1 MKFTVT
7 ILLTAL
13 SGFVCGLYLPWW
25 SVGVAAFL
33 AAVMIY
39 QPPAKAFLTGALGIF
54 LLWGVLSWI
63 IDSQNQGLL
72 SAKIARILPLGG
84 SSFLLILL
92 TSFIGSLVGGLGAL
106 SGSLLRRI

>member
-25 SVGVAAFL
+25 SVGAAAFL
-33 AAVMIY
+33 VAIMIY
-39 QPPAKAFLTGALGIF
+39 QPPVKAFLTGAAGIF
-54 LLWGVLSWI
+54 LLWGILSWI

-72 SAKIARILPLGG
+72 SAKVASILPLNG
-84 SSFLLILL
+84 SPFLLILF
-92 TSFIGSLVGGLGAL
+92 TAFIGSLVGGMGAI
-106 SGSLLRRI
+106 SGSFLRRI